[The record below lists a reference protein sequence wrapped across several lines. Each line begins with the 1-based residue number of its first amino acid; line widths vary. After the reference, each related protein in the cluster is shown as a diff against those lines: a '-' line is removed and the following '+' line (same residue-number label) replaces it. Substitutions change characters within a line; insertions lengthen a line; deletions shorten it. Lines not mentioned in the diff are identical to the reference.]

1 MTTRRSKFVV
11 QRGEFS
17 HPVDVLLQG
26 NASINRSR
34 VGRPAPGL
42 VCSCINVG
50 LRKPNG
56 VKFQRVLVGTGVP
69 EFPRKVFRKFVCV
82 FFLLFLF

>member
-1 MTTRRSKFVV
+1 MVK
-11 QRGEFS
+11 
-17 HPVDVLLQG
+17 HPVDVFANQG

-34 VGRPAPGL
+34 VGRPAPGP

-50 LRKPNG
+50 LWKPNG

-69 EFPRKVFRKFVCV
+69 EISKKGVSEVCVCV
-82 FFLLFLF
+82 FVFFF